1 MKLILKKA
9 TASAATLFAP
19 ALFVMTAPVAHA
31 DEYCITNGAQAAHG
45 CGYSTMEQCRAAS
58 SSIGGICAL
67 APSAQSP
74 SDALAYQPKQPNTRS
89 KPHPKKEPAER

>member
-9 TASAATLFAP
+9 TASAATLFAS
-19 ALFVMTAPVAHA
+19 ALFVMTAPVAPA

-67 APSAQSP
+67 ALSAQSP
-74 SDALAYQPKQPNTRS
+74 SDALAYQPSQIHEASLTQ
-89 KPHPKKEPAER
+89 KKEPAKR

>member
-1 MKLILKKA
+1 MKLISKKA
-9 TASAATLFAP
+9 TASAATLFVS

-45 CGYSTMEQCRAAS
+45 CGYATMEQCRAAS
-58 SSIGGICAL
+58 SGICAL

-74 SDALAYQPKQPNTRS
+74 SDALAYQAKQPNTPS